1 MKRPHEDN
9 DNNLDRRVRRLESD
23 SKKDGVDIRAVKD
36 TQEEIQSW
44 CTKTAWE
51 KMQTDTA
58 SSAKKV
64 ETMEKTLQEH
74 VDAPDIA
81 NTANKKAFEEE
92 AATFRENNRRWLINV
107 VNKIH
112 EDVHGERRSTYDNT
126 GGSQGG
132 WQLQQ
137 VAPWA
142 AWFMAVLVLA
152 VDPKPQVSIRT
163 GDDDSALMEV
173 IYEGK
178 PHTDSDYV
186 GAQLVYWVF
195 ASRTPF
201 PEGGKIGISS
211 QSHWTRT
218 FQGPRDMSLRA
229 CLRAVRDLLDI
240 CAGCN
245 DQQKDPPCKVCRYKG
260 QRPESPRFSP
270 VSPDKLSAGLQPFP
284 KGKK

>member
-1 MKRPHEDN
+1 
-9 DNNLDRRVRRLESD
+9 
-23 SKKDGVDIRAVKD
+23 
-36 TQEEIQSW
+36 
-44 CTKTAWE
+44 
-51 KMQTDTA
+51 
-58 SSAKKV
+58 
-64 ETMEKTLQEH
+64 
-74 VDAPDIA
+74 
-81 NTANKKAFEEE
+81 
-92 AATFRENNRRWLINV
+92 
-107 VNKIH
+107 
-112 EDVHGERRSTYDNT
+112 
-126 GGSQGG
+126 
-132 WQLQQ
+132 
-137 VAPWA
+137 
-142 AWFMAVLVLA
+142 MAVLVLA
-152 VDPKPQVSIRT
+152 VDPSPQVSITT

-178 PHTDSDYV
+178 PHTDPDYV

-245 DQQKDPPCKVCRYKG
+245 DQQKDPPCKVCMYKG

-270 VSPDKLSAGLQPFP
+270 VSPDKLLAGLPPFP